1 MKTEQEKTLMSKLKK
16 LKGKVKY
23 IYSRIF
29 THARIGR
36 RTDTT
41 AIMKI
46 AGKYYFGTAE
56 LSKKDTFD
64 RKMGRTVSLGRAFK
78 NYVNKKNV
86 VPEEHQKFKEDR
98 K

>member
-46 AGKYYFGTAE
+46 AGK
-56 LSKKDTFD
+56 
-64 RKMGRTVSLGRAFK
+64 
-78 NYVNKKNV
+78 
-86 VPEEHQKFKEDR
+86 
-98 K
+98 